1 MAKQDNKQ
9 FIFGLAIGIALISS
23 IALIGLVIYIIT
35 GGRAACLAQCNGVN
49 NNTSEPQTAKEF
61 EQCLDSGKYDQK
73 IQADQSLGV
82 QLGVRGTPASF
93 INGYLL
99 SGALPYEAVKDV
111 VDTLLAGEE
120 PDQDFLKDQE
130 TGEIVKVDMPQITS
144 QDHQKGAENGEI
156 TIVKFSEFEC
166 PYCASFKPTI
176 QRILDEYPNKVT
188 YVFKHFPLSFHQYA
202 RQAAVASEC
211 AAEQDKFWEMY
222 DKLFELNATQNL
234 NTANIKKAAVEIGL
248 K

>member
-1 MAKQDNKQ
+1 MEKQNNKQ
-9 FIFGLAIGIALISS
+9 FIFGLAVGVAVISS
-23 IALIGLVIYIIT
+23 IALIGLVVYIMT
-35 GGRAACLAQCNGVN
+35 GGRAACLAQCNGATG
-49 NNTSEPQTAKEF
+49 NTNETQTAKEF

-73 IQADQSLGV
+73 IKADQSLGL

-93 INGYLL
+93 VNGYLA
-99 SGALPYEAVKDV
+99 SGALPYESIKSVI
-111 VDTLLAGEE
+111 DTLLAGEE

-166 PYCASFKPTI
+166 PYCARFKPTM
-176 QRILDEYPNKVT
+176 QRVLDEYPDKVT

-202 RQAAVASEC
+202 KQAAVASEC
-211 AAEQDKFWEMY
+211 AAEQDKFWQMY
-222 DKLFELNATQNL
+222 DKLFELTETQTL

-248 K
+248 E